1 MGSWYSLWE
10 TLDVDMAFTRKN
22 KVLRIKIGCLDR
34 NLILADSDVFI
45 RRGFFKLRF
54 EVETVNG
61 SQEVNMVDAS
71 NENDGNDDAHNGE
84 GNTCGGHAMDMDHK
98 GNDTE
103 ATSNTNGNDAS
114 NVNN

>member
-71 NENDGNDDAHNGE
+71 NGNDGNDGAHNGE
-84 GNTCGGHAMDMDHK
+84 GNNGGGHAMDMDHK
-98 GNDTE
+98 GNDT
-103 ATSNTNGNDAS
+103 
-114 NVNN
+114 